1 MVQSQHRQSAQ
12 GEDGPQVIE
21 IDVSNQLLLG
31 NRGMRRKVSRAEE
44 ALFFA
49 RDDDE
54 ENSAFELLL

>member
-1 MVQSQHRQSAQ
+1 
-12 GEDGPQVIE
+12 
-21 IDVSNQLLLG
+21 
-31 NRGMRRKVSRAEE
+31 MRRKVSRAEE